1 MQTRGALATRTA
13 NGTYLNTK
21 TVCYR
26 HQIRRLYHKFNR
38 IPIYI
43 YKYISYSFF
52 KLYAYSPR
60 PVKKRKGLN
69 PHVS

>member
-26 HQIRRLYHKFNR
+26 HQVRRLYHKFNR

-43 YKYISYSFF
+43 NIYLILSSNSTHI
-52 KLYAYSPR
+52 LLAPL
-60 PVKKRKGLN
+60 RKEEGLN
-69 PHVS
+69 SHVS